1 MVKNTL
7 LLVLGIIIYPLK
19 FIVPVKKGLC
29 IFGAD
34 KGANFSQNSR
44 YFFLHMIERHKGDY
58 DYVWVTQSQKVL
70 KLLRQKGIPV
80 VHNLSL
86 KGILYS
92 LSAEYTIFS
101 TGFFDILF
109 SHTKKGKHFIYLTHG
124 MPTKYCHYD
133 FVMKA
138 SFMSKIN
145 GKLSEIF
152 IRPQRI
158 DTVSFIPTD
167 SAFFKKIML
176 GCCRNP
182 NIYVTGEPR
191 TDILFKLNQ
200 IEVKK
205 QFGFEPDDFIISYMP
220 THRYYGKGPMTPD
233 IFRDTPEAI
242 EFFKKNKIKV
252 IWKHHMNMVAPD
264 YNNTGYEDCFKDLS
278 NSGIDSQYMYSM
290 SDIMITDH
298 SSVYIDYMLF
308 RRPIIFYWYDDFE
321 QDDTLLYYK
330 PNELGIGAVC
340 HNETEMLELIKKYY
354 SGEKQPDPQ
363 VEFHKYHDSGSCERV
378 YRAVFKGEV
387 SQFK

>member
-1 MVKNTL
+1 MLYNAF
-7 LLVLGIIIYPLK
+7 LLVLGILIYPLK
-19 FIVPVKKGLC
+19 YVIPVKKGLC

-34 KGANFSQNSR
+34 KGFNFSQNSR
-44 YFFLHMIERHKGDY
+44 YLFLHMIENHKGEY
-58 DYVWVTQSQKVL
+58 DYVWITQSKKIVQQ
-70 KLLRQKGIPV
+70 LRQKGLPV

-86 KGILYS
+86 KGLLYS
-92 LSAEYTIFS
+92 LSAEYSIFS

-133 FVMKA
+133 FVMRA
-138 SFMSKIN
+138 SFMSRIN

-158 DTVSFIPTD
+158 DTVSFIPAD
-167 SAFFKKIML
+167 SEFFKNIMV

-182 NIYVTGEPR
+182 NVFVTGEPR
-191 TDILFKLNQ
+191 TDILLKLNQ
-200 IEVKK
+200 AEVKK
-205 QFGFEPDDFIISYMP
+205 QFGFDPNDFIISYMP

-233 IFRDTPEAI
+233 IFRNNPDAI
-242 EFFKKNKIKV
+242 DFFKKNRIKV
-252 IWKHHMNMVAPD
+252 IWKHHMNMVSHD
-264 YNNTGYEDCFKDLS
+264 YHNSGYDTCFEDFS
-278 NSGIDSQYMYSM
+278 NSGIDSQYMYAM

-298 SSVYIDYMLF
+298 SGVYIDYLLF
-308 RRPIIFYWYDDFE
+308 RRPILFYWYDNFE
-321 QDDTLLYYK
+321 QDDTPLYFK

-354 SGEKQPDPQ
+354 GGEKQPKPQ
-363 VEFHKYHDSGSCERV
+363 VDFHEYHDSGSCERV
-378 YRAVFKGEV
+378 YKAVFKGEV